1 MTFHSSCNG
10 SFGQDQVPRTRYLV
24 LGTFRRVGQGQ
35 VALQD
40 RPKFQRSP
48 PSTGG
53 AALAEGL
60 CAKVAPE
67 NLRRQ
72 HGDLCHLFGL
82 FDPL

>member
-1 MTFHSSCNG
+1 MSHFIVHVLLG
-10 SFGQDQVPRTRYLV
+10 E
-24 LGTFRRVGQGQ
+24 LGTQGQ
-35 VALQD
+35 VALSA
-40 RPKFQRSP
+40 RPSQVSKITT
-48 PSTGG
+48 TGG